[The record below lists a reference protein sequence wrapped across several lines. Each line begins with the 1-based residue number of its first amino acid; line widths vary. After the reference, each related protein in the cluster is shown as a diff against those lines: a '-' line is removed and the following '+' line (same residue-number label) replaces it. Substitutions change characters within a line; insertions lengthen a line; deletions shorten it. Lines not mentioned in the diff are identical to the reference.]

1 MGASRNNRKSDF
13 ESMTGNGFPL
23 LIYFEGL
30 GFVEVK
36 KNFQQIEQAFFIMTH
51 CSTI

>member
-1 MGASRNNRKSDF
+1 MGASRNNRKSFF

-23 LIYFEGL
+23 LIDVKGL

-36 KNFQQIEQAFFIMTH
+36 KKFQHGEQAFI
-51 CSTI
+51 